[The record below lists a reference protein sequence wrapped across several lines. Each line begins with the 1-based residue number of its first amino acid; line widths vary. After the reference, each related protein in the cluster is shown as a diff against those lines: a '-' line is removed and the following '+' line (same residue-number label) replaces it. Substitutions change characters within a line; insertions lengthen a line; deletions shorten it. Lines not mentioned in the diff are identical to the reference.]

1 MTIGKF
7 DNIIDSRDVIARI
20 EELEEEREAYAE
32 EVETAQDAVTDLGE
46 ETPDTGEAEAL
57 SDATAALAAWD
68 EDHGDELHALKSL
81 ADEAADYSS
90 DWGHGAALIH
100 RNYFIQYVEE
110 MLQDIG
116 ALPRD
121 IPNYL
126 VIDWETTAKNIEHD
140 YSSVDFD
147 GEEYL
152 IRSC

>member
-32 EVETAQDAVTDLGE
+32 EVETAQDAVNDLDE

-57 SDATAALAAWD
+57 REALAALSVWD
-68 EDHGDELHALKSL
+68 EDNGDELNALKSL

-90 DWGHGAALIH
+90 AWRHGETLIH

-110 MLQDIG
+110 LLQDIG
-116 ALPRD
+116 DLPRKLPD
-121 IPNYL
+121 YL
-126 VIDWETTAKNIEHD
+126 VIDWEATAQNIEQD

>member
-20 EELEEEREAYAE
+20 KELEEERESYAE
-32 EVETAQDAVTDLGE
+32 EVATAQDAVNDLDE

-57 SDATAALAAWD
+57 SDAIAALSVWD
-68 EDHGDELHALKSL
+68 EDNGDELDALKSL
-81 ADEAADYSS
+81 AEEASGCSS
-90 DWGHGAALIH
+90 NWRHGEALIH
-100 RNYFIQYVEE
+100 REYFIQYVEE
-110 MLQDIG
+110 LLQDIG
-116 ALPRD
+116 DLPRNL
-121 IPNYL
+121 PSYL
-126 VIDWETTAKNIEHD
+126 VIDWEATAKNIECD